1 MAIKYGYL
9 DETLL
14 VDIADAIRA
23 KTSKAET
30 LSLGQMP
37 SEILSIE
44 TGSDTSDATATAA
57 DLLSGKTAYSNGH
70 LVTGTI
76 PSKGEATYSP
86 SASQQVISQGQY
98 LSGNQIIEA
107 VTSDNL
113 PASVFTD
120 RTSNATATAA
130 DILSGKTAYV
140 NGSLV
145 TGSVQSKETETF
157 SPSATQ
163 RTISQGQ
170 YLSGDQIIEAV
181 TADNIPSSLLQ
192 SVTVDAPLTG
202 TKTVIPSTGRVLSG
216 VTINASGNRYTGS
229 VDESGLRQIG
239 WFNSDINYL
248 KENICWMA
256 EDDYL
261 YAVTD
266 NDIAFYKNDVLNIEE
281 ARNWGGL
288 RYLPRMVLDSTQTS
302 LDLSNMPTLI
312 SIPALNTKNVTS
324 ITFANDISLVSVPP
338 LNITGITNLDN
349 CFSGCRSLFRVP
361 EFDYSGVQ
369 SMNRCF
375 SQCNSITS
383 IPEGMDISSL
393 TGCTDIFYDD
403 FAIKSYTWFEIGS
416 KTEFDASMLN
426 NCSLPSL
433 DFEGVSVSA
442 ITNADSLQYIKHI
455 YYNSG
460 AEMKTM
466 TGLFNSPNLQFI
478 EFGPNASFTGIE
490 SPLGMP
496 TYMATESG
504 TYGQSSTYHYIHKS
518 FQLVESVHEL
528 LTVMDK
534 GVPSF
539 ANPSMYFEEGFTITA
554 IGNAYNDLMHLV
566 ESCVSKGW
574 NIYNLTIIE
583 GQDNNRPV

>member
-44 TGSDTSDATATAA
+44 TGNDTSDATATAA

-70 LVTGTI
+70 LITGTI
-76 PSKGEATYSP
+76 PSKVGGTYSP
-86 SASQQVISQGQY
+86 SDTQQVISQGQY
-98 LSGNQIIEA
+98 LSGDQVIEA
-107 VTSDNL
+107 VTADNL
-113 PASVFTD
+113 PASVFTS
-120 RTSNATATAA
+120 RTSDATATAA

-170 YLSGDQIIEAV
+170 YLSGDQVIEAV
-181 TADNIPSSLLQ
+181 TADNLPSSLFQ

-202 TKTVIPSTGRVLSG
+202 TKTVTPSTGRVLSS
-216 VTINASGNRYTGS
+216 VTINASVNGYTGS
-229 VDESGLRQIG
+229 VDEDGLRQIG
-239 WFNSDINYL
+239 WNFNDIEYL

-256 EDDYL
+256 ESNPY

-266 NDIAFYKNDVLNIEE
+266 NDIAFYKNGILNIEE
-281 ARNWGGL
+281 AQNWGGL
-288 RYLPRMVLDSTQTS
+288 KYLPKMNLDDTQTS
-302 LDLSNMPTLI
+302 LDLSNMPTLV
-312 SIPALNTKNVTS
+312 SIPVLNTENVTS

-338 LNITGITNLDN
+338 LNISSVTNLDN

-361 EFDYSGVQ
+361 EFDYSRVQ

-383 IPEGMDISSL
+383 IPGTMDISSL
-393 TGCTDIFYDD
+393 TGYTDIFYDD
-403 FAIKSYTWFEIGS
+403 FAIKSISGFIVGS
-416 KTEFDASMLN
+416 KTEFDASILN
-426 NCSLPSL
+426 NCSLPL
-433 DFEGVSVSA
+433 LAFEGVAVSA
-442 ITNADSLQYIKHI
+442 ITNAYSLQYIKYI
-455 YYNSG
+455 SYNSG
-460 AEMKTM
+460 AEIKTM
-466 TGLFNSPNLQFI
+466 TGLFNSPNLQYI
-478 EFGPNASFTGIE
+478 EFGVNASFTGIE

-518 FQLVESVHEL
+518 FQSVDSVREL
-528 LTVMDK
+528 LTVMDR

-554 IGNAYNDLMHLV
+554 IGTVYNDLMHLV

-583 GQDNNRPV
+583 GQENMPR